1 MLPASWRTALV
12 TGASSGIGRAF
23 AVSLAGE
30 GLDVVAVARRKDRLE
45 ELAEEIAGVH
55 HRNVEVLPADLA
67 DPAEL
72 GAVEAR
78 LGEAS
83 RPIDVVV
90 NAAGI
95 GNQGRFATLPVD
107 EEQRQVE
114 VNVVALMRL
123 TRAALPAMVERGTGA
138 VVNVSSIAGHQ
149 PIPLWATYS
158 ACKAFV
164 TTLTRAV
171 EDELKGTGVQALLVL
186 PGFTTSEFHDHTGF
200 ERSLVP
206 GPAWMEPDEVAHA
219 ALRALERRRAEVVP
233 GLHFRALALS
243 SRLSPWAV
251 TRRVLR
257 VATRRM
263 W

>member
-1 MLPASWRTALV
+1 MRPTSWSTALV
-12 TGASSGIGRAF
+12 TGASSGIGRA
-23 AVSLAGE
+23 LARGLARR
-30 GLDVVAVARRKDRLE
+30 GLDLVVVARRQDRLE
-45 ELAEEIAGVH
+45 QLADELRAEHG
-55 HRNVEVLPADLA
+55 RTVEVLAADLGDPAQRGPVEARLA
-67 DPAEL
+67 DPARPVDVL
-72 GAVEAR
+72 VNSAGFGSQGR
-78 LGEAS
+78 LAT
-83 RPIDVVV
+83 RPID
-90 NAAGI
+90 
-95 GNQGRFATLPVD
+95 
-107 EEQRQVE
+107 EEERQVQ
-114 VNVVALMRL
+114 VNVVAVLRL
-123 TRAALPAMVERGTGA
+123 TRAALPGMIERGTGA

-158 ACKAFV
+158 ASKAFV
-164 TTLTRAV
+164 TTMTRAV

-206 GPAWMEPDEVAHA
+206 GPVWMTSEAVAA
-219 ALRALERRRAEVVP
+219 RALDALDHGRAEVVP
-233 GLHFRALALS
+233 GLHYRALALS